1 MPEKELKLVVAMLYT
16 LTDLTLS
23 CLVQKLSG
31 FVRQMQSVERLWNTI
46 TSYVGECLKEKDATK
61 DAKTRSKFSVAKQK
75 QSN

>member
-16 LTDLTLS
+16 QTDLTLS
-23 CLVQKLSG
+23 CLVQKHSG

-46 TSYVGECLKEKDATK
+46 ISYAEECLKEKDATK

-75 QSN
+75 PSN

>member
-75 QSN
+75 PSN